1 MAIPSLELRTI
12 LIERGLSE
20 EAADRITSLAERS
33 FAEEREY
40 VNGEFARRD
49 REAEGRGSRLDRI
62 EDLLRQISEREAQ
75 AAERLAKLEEELV
88 QVRLEQER
96 FRSEL
101 ARVETEA
108 RADRERIETEAR
120 ADRERIETEA
130 RAERTRIET
139 DARAHRERI
148 EAKIEAEAQSA
159 RDQRESLANQLRADF
174 HRELLIVTGIV
185 VGVVAVA
192 AGVIIAVLS

>member
-1 MAIPSLELRTI
+1 M
-12 LIERGLSE
+12 IERGLSE

-33 FAEEREY
+33 LAEEREY

-62 EDLLRQISEREAQ
+62 EDLLRQISEREARS
-75 AAERLAKLEEELV
+75 AERLAKLEEELV

-101 ARVETEA
+101 GRVEYEA
-108 RADRERIETEAR
+108 SAERKRIEEGA
-120 ADRERIETEA
+120 
-130 RAERTRIET
+130 
-139 DARAHRERI
+139 
-148 EAKIEAEAQSA
+148 AK
-159 RDQRESLANQLRADF
+159 DRESLANQLRADF

-185 VGVVAVA
+185 VGAVMGTVAVA

>member
-1 MAIPSLELRTI
+1 M
-12 LIERGLSE
+12 IERGLSE

-101 ARVETEA
+101 GRVEYEA
-108 RADRERIETEAR
+108 SAERKRIAEGAAKDRENC
-120 ADRERIETEA
+120 
-130 RAERTRIET
+130 
-139 DARAHRERI
+139 
-148 EAKIEAEAQSA
+148 
-159 RDQRESLANQLRADF
+159 ANELRAYF
-174 HRELLIVTGIV
+174 HRELMIFTWIV
-185 VGVVAVA
+185 VGAVMGAAAVA

>member
-12 LIERGLSE
+12 LIERGFSE
-20 EAADRITSLAERS
+20 GEADRITSIAERS

-75 AAERLAKLEEELV
+75 SAERLAKLEEELV

-101 ARVETEA
+101 TRVETE
-108 RADRERIETEAR
+108 
-120 ADRERIETEA
+120 
-130 RAERTRIET
+130 
-139 DARAHRERI
+139 ARAHRERI

-159 RDQRESLANQLRADF
+159 CDQRESLANQLRADF

>member
-101 ARVETEA
+101 TRVETEARADRERVETEA
-108 RADRERIETEAR
+108 RADRERIETE
-120 ADRERIETEA
+120 
-130 RAERTRIET
+130 
-139 DARAHRERI
+139 ARAHRERI